1 MEASGEE
8 VSEEELLGLLEQ
20 LGDRMAADGYEP
32 TPLGSVLTLAE
43 EHERLRSLLGGEPAT
58 GLAAWSCF
66 ARSRTT
72 RFADPILLPMV
83 PGEGDR
89 HEEIQP
95 YREQP
100 PLHRSEPELVMM
112 DVTGLA
118 DFLHVGRDLGGAL
131 FVVSPARF
139 VDGAPARLL
148 SWNHGETYFWQADP
162 VAGSERPSTGRF
174 DLPLFGDYIRELAE
188 AHENGQIVHSAA
200 QGGYDVPDGGIGAS
214 YRQYY
219 PWPLP
224 PTG

>member
-1 MEASGEE
+1 
-8 VSEEELLGLLEQ
+8 
-20 LGDRMAADGYEP
+20 MAVEGYVP
-32 TPLGSVLTLAE
+32 DALDSAPTLAE
-43 EHERLRSLLGGEPAT
+43 EWERLRSLLGAEPAT

-66 ARSRTT
+66 ARPRETYY
-72 RFADPILLPMV
+72 ADPVLLPMV

-89 HEEIQP
+89 HDEIQP

-100 PLHRSEPELVMM
+100 PLHQSEPELVMM

-118 DFLHVGRDLGGAL
+118 DFLHVGRDIGGAL
-131 FVVSPARF
+131 FVVSPARL

-148 SWNHGETYFWQADP
+148 GWNYGETYFWQADP
-162 VAGSERPSTGRF
+162 VAGSERSSTDRF
-174 DLPLFGDYIRELAE
+174 DLPRFADYIRELVE
-188 AHENGQIVHSAA
+188 AHENGQIIHSET